1 MLHAILWSYCQKCL
15 QISQG
20 INNVLPCRNS
30 KTKFPNHLSHLFND
44 FGATSTSRGLVIE
57 NPLLEKISFPLFIQ
71 NLFDKKK
78 TSTEGEKRKEN
89 FFDFVWRSFFLV
101 FRFDPFS
108 VRARKAESLDYI
120 PSWIIKI
127 CSMQNFAF
135 LNVVQLSRNSK
146 LFFEK
151 KLLKCLLKE
160 KQAFAL
166 DLGIKSNILFSRC
179 FLFFGSLFLYLNW
192 S

>member
-1 MLHAILWSYCQKCL
+1 MFYHAA
-15 QISQG
+15 
-20 INNVLPCRNS
+20 VLKQNFRITLFTS
-30 KTKFPNHLSHLFND
+30 TLSVRPLFND

-57 NPLLEKISFPLFIQ
+57 NPFLEKISFPLFIQ

-135 LNVVQLSRNSK
+135 LNVVRLSRNSK

-166 DLGIKSNILFSRC
+166 DLGMKSNILFSRC
-179 FLFFGSLFLYLNW
+179 FLFFGSLFL
-192 S
+192 